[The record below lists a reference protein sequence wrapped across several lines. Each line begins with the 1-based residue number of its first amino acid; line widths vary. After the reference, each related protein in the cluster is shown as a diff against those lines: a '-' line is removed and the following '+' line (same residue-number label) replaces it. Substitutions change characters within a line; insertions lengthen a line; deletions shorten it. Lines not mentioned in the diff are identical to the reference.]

1 MKRSLRAA
9 FRAARSGLA
18 LRLIAILS
26 IAILPLGLISS
37 YQTSKVLEKNGTL
50 SEIALLDR
58 TRQAAAEERALIQS
72 AFGAAEAI
80 SAAASIFGP
89 TERDC
94 DAVLSRLITIEPK
107 YIFAGFV
114 DTSGMMTCA
123 SNQERADLSET
134 PFFQDHVA
142 KPGRLVN
149 VRPMDATTGGV
160 ALNVSVP
167 VVANDDLIG
176 RFWISIPLTLANGL
190 LGESSDTANLL
201 IFDSDGE
208 ILATED
214 FDDNRRAILPQDRSL
229 QELARGQQ
237 RTFRTNNR
245 RGDLRD
251 FAVVSIVDDTVYVLG
266 SWKPRN
272 ISTLTGHGERISL
285 YFPVLMWIAGMV
297 VAYVGTNRLVI
308 RHIKRLR
315 QWMRLYSAGQTDFSQ
330 ARLQSAPEEL
340 EAVADA
346 FRAMAHR
353 LSEQER
359 RREEDIEEK
368 TTLLREVHHRVK
380 NNLQL
385 ISSIMNIQIR
395 NTDSDEAK
403 HLLRRVQDRV
413 MALSAIHRY
422 VYMSPKLSMVRAD
435 QLLEDIIRQL
445 VVVGSADE
453 PENKVSISTRFDPV
467 ELSPDQSVP
476 LMLLATEAAI
486 NAVKYCAAANDEKPW
501 INLTLQDLGEDRIKL
516 SVENSRS
523 GLPEEQDSDTGHT
536 GTGLG
541 SRLIESFVS
550 QLDGTLEINTLPDR
564 FELHVSFVLMKDEV
578 DGAL

>member
-1 MKRSLRAA
+1 MRKTLLTAVRD
-9 FRAARSGLA
+9 ARSGLA

-37 YQTSKVLEKNGTL
+37 YQTSKVLEKNGAL

-72 AFGAAEAI
+72 AFGAVEAI
-80 SAAASIFGP
+80 SAAASIFDSADI
-89 TERDC
+89 DC
-94 DAVLSRLITIEPK
+94 DAVLSRLITMEPK

-114 DTSGMMTCA
+114 DTRGIMTCA
-123 SNQERADLSET
+123 SNKERANLSET
-134 PFFQDHVA
+134 PFFQDQFA
-142 KPGRLVN
+142 NPGGLVS
-149 VRPMDATTGGV
+149 VRPMDATTGGI

-167 VVANDDLIG
+167 VVVNDDLIG
-176 RFWISIPLTLANGL
+176 RFWISIPLTLANDL

-201 IFDSDGE
+201 IFDSEGE
-208 ILATED
+208 ILATEN
-214 FDDNRRAILPQDRSL
+214 FGDDRRTILPQDRSL
-229 QELARGQQ
+229 QEIVRGQQ
-237 RTFRTNNR
+237 RTFRTHNR

-266 SWKPRN
+266 SWEPRN
-272 ISTLTGHGERISL
+272 TGALTGPSERISL
-285 YFPVLMWIAGMV
+285 YFPVLMWIVGMA
-297 VAYVGTNRLVI
+297 VAYIGTNRLVI

-315 QWMRLYSAGQTDFSQ
+315 QWMRLYSVGQIDFSQ

-346 FRAMAHR
+346 FRAMAQR

-385 ISSIMNIQIR
+385 ISSIMNILIR
-395 NTDSDEAK
+395 NTDSEEAK

-453 PENKVSISTRFDPV
+453 PENKVSMSTRFDPV

-486 NAVKYCAAANDEKPW
+486 NAVKYCAAANGGKPW
-501 INLTLQDLGEDRIKL
+501 ITLTLQDLGEDHVKL

-523 GLPEEQDSDTGHT
+523 GLAEEQDSDTDHT

-550 QLDGTLEINTLPDR
+550 QLDGTLEINALPDR
-564 FELHVSFVLMKDEV
+564 FELHVSFVLVKDEG
-578 DGAL
+578 DDAL